1 MLEAN
6 GRINLRRG
14 RSLQHVDAANNDEKD
29 TALMI
34 DILNLALPYFGLIFI
49 GFACGKAKGLP
60 EQGLAWMNFFL
71 LYVSLPA
78 LLFGITSKTPFEEL
92 NNPPFLI
99 ATTLGTTSAFALA
112 LAAGRL
118 VGRLSF
124 RESTLAGLSGGYG
137 NIGYMGPGLALA
149 VLGSKAAAP
158 TALIFCC
165 DSIFLFSIV
174 PLLMALTDREHP
186 SFLHAI
192 GVAVRQIVL
201 NPLIMSAAAG
211 ALAAALHIQLPVAVD
226 KTLLFLQNAAAP
238 TALFVLGVTV
248 ALRPF
253 DRVPWEVPGVIAI
266 KLLVHPLI
274 VFALMLLFGPF
285 AQPWAATAVLMAALP
300 PALNVF
306 VIARQNNTWI
316 EPASVAVLIGTFA
329 SVVTL
334 TSVMWFIQTGR
345 LAFP

>member
-1 MLEAN
+1 MA
-6 GRINLRRG
+6 
-14 RSLQHVDAANNDEKD
+14 
-29 TALMI
+29 
-34 DILNLALPYFGLIFI
+34 DILNLAIPYFGLIFI
-49 GFACGKAKGLP
+49 GFACGKTRRLP
-60 EQGLAWMNFFL
+60 ESGLAWMNFFL

-78 LLFGITSKTPFEEL
+78 LLFRIMSDTPFSEL

-99 ATTLGTTSAFALA
+99 ATTLATVSAFVLA
-112 LAAGRL
+112 RVGGRVIGELSLRKATMAG
-118 VGRLSF
+118 
-124 RESTLAGLSGGYG
+124 LAGAYG

-149 VLGSKAAAP
+149 VLGTKAAAP

-165 DSIFLFSIV
+165 DSIFLFTIV
-174 PLLMALTDREHP
+174 PLLIELSDREHP
-186 SFLHAI
+186 SIVHAF
-192 GVAVRQIVL
+192 GVVLKQIVL
-201 NPLIMSAAAG
+201 NPLIMSACFGAAV
-211 ALAAALHIQLPVAVD
+211 AALHIELPVALD
-226 KTLLFLQNAAAP
+226 RTIIFLQNAAAP

-253 DRVPWEVPGVIAI
+253 DRVPLELPGVIAI
-266 KLLVHPLI
+266 KLLIHPLI
-274 VFALMLLFGPF
+274 VFGLMLLFGPF

-334 TSVMWFIQTGR
+334 TGVMWLIQSER
-345 LAFP
+345 LVFP

>member
-1 MLEAN
+1 M
-6 GRINLRRG
+6 
-14 RSLQHVDAANNDEKD
+14 V
-29 TALMI
+29 

-60 EQGLAWMNFFL
+60 EAGLAWMNFFL

-78 LLFGITSKTPFEEL
+78 LLFGIMSKTPFEEL
-92 NNPPFLI
+92 NNPPFLV
-99 ATTLGTTSAFALA
+99 ATTLGTASAFVLA
-112 LAAGRL
+112 LLAGRV
-118 VGRLSF
+118 VGRLPF
-124 RESTLAGLSGGYG
+124 REATLAGLSGGYG

-149 VLGSKAAAP
+149 VLGAKAAAP

-174 PLLMALTDREHP
+174 PLLIAVTDGKHRP
-186 SFLHAI
+186 LLHTL
-192 GVAVRQIVL
+192 GLVVRQIVL
-201 NPLIMSAAAG
+201 NPLIMSACAG
-211 ALAAALHIQLPVAVD
+211 ALAAALHIHPPVAID
-226 KTLLFLQNAAAP
+226 NMLLFLQNAAAP
-238 TALFVLGVTV
+238 VALFALGVTV

-253 DRVPWEVPGVIAI
+253 GRVPWEVPGVIAV
-266 KLLVHPLI
+266 KLLIHPLVVI
-274 VFALMLLFGPF
+274 GLMLLLGPF
-285 AQPWAATAVLMAALP
+285 AQPWAATAVLMASLP

-306 VIARQNNTWI
+306 VIARQNETWI

-334 TSVMWFIQTGR
+334 TSVMWLLQTGR

>member
-1 MLEAN
+1 M
-6 GRINLRRG
+6 
-14 RSLQHVDAANNDEKD
+14 
-29 TALMI
+29 T

-60 EQGLAWMNFFL
+60 ESGLAWMNFFL

-78 LLFGITSKTPFEEL
+78 LLFGIMSRTPFSEL

-99 ATTLGTTSAFALA
+99 ATTLGTASAFVLA
-112 LAAGRL
+112 MGAGRFI
-118 VGRLSF
+118 GRLSL
-124 RESTLAGLSGGYG
+124 REVTLAGLSGAYG

-149 VLGSKAAAP
+149 VLGTKAAAP

-174 PLLMALTDREHP
+174 PLLIELTDRDHP
-186 SFLHAI
+186 SPLHGL
-192 GVAVRQIVL
+192 GVVARQIVL
-201 NPLIMSAAAG
+201 NPLIMSACAG
-211 ALAAALHIQLPVAVD
+211 ALAASLHLQLPVAID
-226 KTLLFLQNAAAP
+226 RTLSFLQNAAAP

-253 DRVPWEVPGVIAI
+253 DRVPWEVPGVIAV
-266 KLLVHPLI
+266 KLLVHPLV
-274 VFALMLLFGPF
+274 VFGLMLLFGPF

-306 VIARQNNTWI
+306 VIARQNEAWI

-334 TSVMWFIQTGR
+334 TSVMWLIQSGR
-345 LAFP
+345 LVFP

>member
-1 MLEAN
+1 ML
-6 GRINLRRG
+6 
-14 RSLQHVDAANNDEKD
+14 
-29 TALMI
+29 

-60 EQGLAWMNFFL
+60 EAGLAWMNFFL

-78 LLFGITSKTPFEEL
+78 LLFGIMSKTPFEEL
-92 NNPPFLI
+92 NNPPFLV
-99 ATTLGTTSAFALA
+99 ATTLGTASAFLLA
-112 LAAGRL
+112 LLAGRL
-118 VGRLSF
+118 IGRLPF
-124 RESTLAGLSGGYG
+124 REATLAGLSGGYG

-149 VLGSKAAAP
+149 VLGAKAAAP

-174 PLLMALTDREHP
+174 PLLIAVTDGKHRP
-186 SFLHAI
+186 LLHTL
-192 GVAVRQIVL
+192 GLVVRQIVF
-201 NPLIMSAAAG
+201 NPLIMSAGAG
-211 ALAAALHIQLPVAVD
+211 ALAAALHIHPPVAID
-226 KTLLFLQNAAAP
+226 NMLLFLQNAAAP
-238 TALFVLGVTV
+238 VALFALGVTV

-253 DRVPWEVPGVIAI
+253 GRVPWEVPGVIAV
-266 KLLVHPLI
+266 KLLVHPLLVI
-274 VFALMLLFGPF
+274 GLMLLLGPF
-285 AQPWAATAVLMAALP
+285 AQPWAATAVLMASLP

-306 VIARQNNTWI
+306 VIARQNETWI

-334 TSVMWFIQTGR
+334 TSVMWLLQTGR

>member
-1 MLEAN
+1 ML
-6 GRINLRRG
+6 
-14 RSLQHVDAANNDEKD
+14 
-29 TALMI
+29 

-78 LLFGITSKTPFEEL
+78 LLFGIMSKTPFEEL

-99 ATTLGTTSAFALA
+99 ATTLGTTTAFFVALFT
-112 LAAGRL
+112 GRL
-118 VGRLSF
+118 IGRLPL
-124 RESTLAGLSGGYG
+124 REATLAGLSGAYG

-165 DSIFLFSIV
+165 DSIFLFTIV
-174 PLLMALTDREHP
+174 PLLIALTDSKHP
-186 SFLHAI
+186 SLWHTL
-192 GVAVRQIVL
+192 GVVLRQIVL
-201 NPLIMSAAAG
+201 NPLIMSACLG
-211 ALAAALHIQLPVAVD
+211 ALAAALHLHLPVAVD
-226 KTLLFLQNAAAP
+226 RTVLFLQNAAAP

-253 DRVPWEVPGVIAI
+253 GRVPWEVPGVIAI
-266 KLLVHPLI
+266 KLLIHPLV
-274 VFALMLLFGPF
+274 VFALMLLLGPF
-285 AQPWAATAVLMAALP
+285 AQPWAATAVLMASLP

-306 VIARQNNTWI
+306 VIARQNDSWI

-334 TSVMWFIQTGR
+334 TSVMWVLQTGR
-345 LAFP
+345 LVFP

>member
-1 MLEAN
+1 M
-6 GRINLRRG
+6 
-14 RSLQHVDAANNDEKD
+14 V
-29 TALMI
+29 

-49 GFACGKAKGLP
+49 GFACGKTRGLP
-60 EQGLAWMNFFL
+60 ESGLAWMNFFL

-78 LLFGITSKTPFEEL
+78 LLFRIMLETPFSEL

-99 ATTLGTTSAFALA
+99 ATTLATVSAFVLA
-112 LAAGRL
+112 IVIGRIIGELSLRKATMAG
-118 VGRLSF
+118 
-124 RESTLAGLSGGYG
+124 LAGAYG

-192 GVAVRQIVL
+192 GVAVRQIVM
-201 NPLIMSAAAG
+201 NPLIMSAVAG
-211 ALAAALHIQLPVAVD
+211 ALAAALHIQLPLAID
-226 KTLLFLQNAAAP
+226 RTLVFLQNAAAP

-253 DRVPWEVPGVIAI
+253 DRVPWEVPGLIAI

-274 VFALMLLFGPF
+274 VFGLMLLFGPF

-334 TSVMWFIQTGR
+334 TSVMWFIQSGR
-345 LAFP
+345 LVFP

>member
-1 MLEAN
+1 M
-6 GRINLRRG
+6 
-14 RSLQHVDAANNDEKD
+14 V
-29 TALMI
+29 

-78 LLFGITSKTPFEEL
+78 LLFGIMSKTPFEEL

-99 ATTLGTTSAFALA
+99 ATTLGTASAFALA
-112 LAAGRL
+112 LMAGRL

-174 PLLMALTDREHP
+174 PLLIALSDGESRHW
-186 SFLHAI
+186 LHTI
-192 GVAVRQIVL
+192 GLVVRQIVL
-201 NPLIMSAAAG
+201 NPLIMSACAG
-211 ALAAALHIQLPVAVD
+211 ALAAALHIHPPVAID
-226 KTLLFLQNAAAP
+226 NTLRFLENAAAP
-238 TALFVLGVTV
+238 MALFVLGVTV

-253 DRVPWEVPGVIAI
+253 GRVPWEVPAVIAI
-266 KLLVHPLI
+266 KLLVHPLM
-274 VFALMLLFGPF
+274 VFGLMLLLGPF
-285 AQPWAATAVLMAALP
+285 PQPWAATAVLMASLP

-306 VIARQNNTWI
+306 VIARQNDTWV

-329 SVVTL
+329 SVITL
-334 TSVMWFIQTGR
+334 TIVMWLMQTGR
-345 LAFP
+345 LVFP

>member
-1 MLEAN
+1 MA
-6 GRINLRRG
+6 
-14 RSLQHVDAANNDEKD
+14 
-29 TALMI
+29 

-49 GFACGKAKGLP
+49 GFACGKTRGLP
-60 EQGLAWMNFFL
+60 ESGLAWMNFFL

-78 LLFGITSKTPFEEL
+78 LLFRIMSETPFSEL

-99 ATTLGTTSAFALA
+99 ATTLATVSAFVLA
-112 LAAGRL
+112 MVAGRII
-118 VGRLSF
+118 GDLSL
-124 RESTLAGLSGGYG
+124 RKATMAGLAGAYG

-149 VLGSKAAAP
+149 VLGAKAAAP

-165 DSIFLFSIV
+165 DSIFLFTIV
-174 PLLMALTDREHP
+174 PLLMALTDREHK
-186 SFLHAI
+186 SFLHAVGI
-192 GVAVRQIVL
+192 AARQIVL
-201 NPLIMSAAAG
+201 NPLIMSAVLG
-211 ALAAALHIQLPVAVD
+211 ALVAALHIPLPTALD
-226 KTLLFLQNAAAP
+226 RTLLFLQNAAAP

-274 VFALMLLFGPF
+274 VFGLMLLFGPF

-334 TSVMWFIQTGR
+334 TSVMWFIQSGR
-345 LAFP
+345 LVFP

>member
-1 MLEAN
+1 MA
-6 GRINLRRG
+6 
-14 RSLQHVDAANNDEKD
+14 
-29 TALMI
+29 

-49 GFACGKAKGLP
+49 GFACGKTRGLP
-60 EQGLAWMNFFL
+60 ESGLAWMNFFL

-78 LLFGITSKTPFEEL
+78 LLFRIMSETPFSEL

-99 ATTLGTTSAFALA
+99 ATTLATVSAFLIAMVSGRFIGELSLRKA
-112 LAAGRL
+112 TIAG
-118 VGRLSF
+118 
-124 RESTLAGLSGGYG
+124 LAGAYG

-211 ALAAALHIQLPVAVD
+211 ALAAALHVQLPVAVD
-226 KTLLFLQNAAAP
+226 KALLFLQNAAAP

-266 KLLVHPLI
+266 KLLIHPLI
-274 VFALMLLFGPF
+274 VFGLMLLFGPF

-306 VIARQNNTWI
+306 VMARQNNTWI
-316 EPASVAVLIGTFA
+316 APASVAVLIGTFA

-334 TSVMWFIQTGR
+334 TSVMWFIQSGR
-345 LAFP
+345 LVFP

>member
-1 MLEAN
+1 MA
-6 GRINLRRG
+6 
-14 RSLQHVDAANNDEKD
+14 
-29 TALMI
+29 
-34 DILNLALPYFGLIFI
+34 DILNLAIPYFSLIFI
-49 GFACGKAKGLP
+49 GFACGKSKRLP
-60 EQGLAWMNFFL
+60 EAGLAWMNFFL

-78 LLFGITSKTPFEEL
+78 LLFGIMSRTPFSEL

-99 ATTLGTTSAFALA
+99 ATTLGTIAAFILA
-112 LAAGRL
+112 MVTGRVIGELSLRKASMAG
-118 VGRLSF
+118 
-124 RESTLAGLSGGYG
+124 LAGAYG

-149 VLGSKAAAP
+149 VLGTKAAAP

-174 PLLMALTDREHP
+174 PLLIAFTDRKHH
-186 SFLHAI
+186 SLLHTLGI
-192 GVAVRQIVL
+192 VTRQIVL
-201 NPLIMSAAAG
+201 NPLIMSACAG
-211 ALAAALHIQLPVAVD
+211 ALAAALHFRPPVAID
-226 KTLLFLQNAAAP
+226 NTLVFLQNAAAP

-253 DRVPWEVPGVIAI
+253 DRVPWEVPGVIAV
-266 KLLVHPLI
+266 KLMIHPLI
-274 VFALMLLFGPF
+274 VFGLMLLFGPF
-285 AQPWAATAVLMAALP
+285 AQPWAATAVLMASLP

-334 TSVMWFIQTGR
+334 TSVMWFIQSGR
-345 LAFP
+345 LVFP